1 MALEFFTSQQGF
13 NKSISDLSSTI
24 GANNNVATN
33 KNKINA
39 FKTEKSTSD
48 NAQNKKQFAEFMDS
62 LKKKQDSNND
72 KDAAKNT
79 DKSDNADKTQSTDAQ
94 EKPKSLASFQTQQ
107 SAVDFIA
114 LTGDGEASPAD
125 TIALL
130 SEKLQLLIDE
140 EISKTEKPNDGLI
153 QIIEGSDKT
162 SDDQALR
169 SLLSS
174 LINVIKGENNAN
186 SDKTTNT
193 EDSLGGDPLLTALG
207 GLTPQEIT
215 DLKIQIND
223 FLTDELS
230 NENKEALASLV
241 SQFFPLTQPEAKTEK
256 PVSDNAK
263 TISDNVLK
271 TDLQADKTTQSQNS
285 GQQDQQPK
293 ENRYDARYDTRYDST
308 QSRSNTDIDSGKT
321 FETALKEVGGKD
333 LGNTAPAPQNSNADK
348 SAGQRFL
355 QISSALPSLTTGID
369 GSLQQGGLTATTQTL
384 TPLQSAL
391 TNVTTQA
398 QSATQAHPAT
408 QLVSLTIQKAVKAGD
423 DTNIKLRLDPP
434 DLGRVEVK
442 MSVDKDNKTK
452 IVLTAE
458 KPETYLMLQRDS
470 QALQQAL
477 SDSGLDNR
485 ADLSFEMASED
496 HDFNQQNNGNSSGKN
511 SNSADEDEQILQS
524 TMDWYV
530 NPETGRMHYNI
541 VV

>member
-39 FKTEKSTSD
+39 FKTEKSDSD

-79 DKSDNADKTQSTDAQ
+79 DKSDKTQSAAPK
-94 EKPKSLASFQTQQ
+94 EKPESIATFQTQQ

-293 ENRYDARYDTRYDST
+293 ENRYDARYDARYDST
-308 QSRSNTDIDSGKT
+308 QSRSNTDTDSGKT

-333 LGNTAPAPQNSNADK
+333 LGNTAPTPQNTSSDK

-369 GSLQQGGLTATTQTL
+369 GSLQQGALTATTQTL

-477 SDSGLDNR
+477 SDSGLDNG

-496 HDFNQQNNGNSSGKN
+496 HDFNQQNNGNNSGKN

>member
-13 NKSISDLSSTI
+13 NKGISDLPSTV

-39 FKTEKSTSD
+39 FKTERSASD

-72 KDAAKNT
+72 KDVAKNT
-79 DKSDNADKTQSTDAQ
+79 DKADKTQNAAPK
-94 EKPKSLASFQTQQ
+94 EKPESIATFQTQQ
-107 SAVDFIA
+107 SAVNFVA
-114 LTGDGEASPAD
+114 LTEEGKTSPSD
-125 TIALL
+125 TLSLL

-140 EISKTEKPNDGLI
+140 EINKAEKPSDDLI
-153 QIIEGSDKT
+153 QIIKGNDETGDDK
-162 SDDQALR
+162 ALR
-169 SLLSS
+169 SLLAS

-186 SDKTTNT
+186 SNQTTN
-193 EDSLGGDPLLTALG
+193 EENSLGDDPLLTVLG

-215 DLKIQIND
+215 DLKVQIND

-230 NENKEALASLV
+230 DENKEALASLV
-241 SQFFPLTQPEAKTEK
+241 SQFFPLTQPEAKAEK

-263 TISDNVLK
+263 TISDNILK
-271 TDLQADKTTQSQNS
+271 TDLQADKTAQNQNS
-285 GQQDQQPK
+285 DQQGQGK
-293 ENRYDARYDTRYDST
+293 DSKYDSRYDARYDNA
-308 QSRSNTDIDSGKT
+308 QPRSNSGEDNGKN
-321 FETALKEVGGKD
+321 FETALKEIGGKD
-333 LGNTAPAPQNSNADK
+333 LGNTAPTPQNTSPDK

-355 QISSALPSLTTGID
+355 QISSTLPPLTAGID
-369 GSLQQGGLTATTQTL
+369 GQLQQGGLTATSQTL
-384 TPLQSAL
+384 PLQSAL

-398 QSATQAHPAT
+398 PSATQTHPAT
-408 QLVSLTIQKAVKAGD
+408 QLISMTIQKAIKSGD

-442 MSVDKDNKTK
+442 MSIDKDNKTR

-477 SDSGLDNR
+477 SNAGLDNG
-485 ADLSFEMASED
+485 ADLSFKMASED
-496 HDFNQQNNGNSSGKN
+496 HDFNQQNNGNNSGKN
-511 SNSADEDEQILQS
+511 SNSTDEDEQILQN